1 MNYKDLNPKLA
12 GIYIITNTVN
22 NKSYVG
28 QSVSLR
34 SRIKDHFRNMKNQ
47 KLDLP
52 LYRATAKYGIHN
64 FKIDILESFIPDNL
78 TDEELI
84 RKLDELEIKYIAE
97 YNTYL
102 DGYNCT
108 KGGDYGVLGLKM
120 TEAQRNKVSANT
132 KKLVSSGVLG
142 KRVFLYNCKERYYIY
157 AWTIKDAS
165 NITKVSKGVIS
176 KLCNNKLKISSN
188 FIAAFSSRELE
199 SKKNNYLED
208 IKKYY
213 ESNNRGK
220 FTKGTGN
227 KNWFKGMVSL
237 NKGKKMSS
245 VQKEKIRNT
254 LSKNY
259 IYQYD
264 NNKLL
269 NIFNTTEEAARTV
282 NGKACTIRCAC
293 NGKQKT
299 AYGYIWKYR
308 SKEEIT
314 KE

>member
-1 MNYKDLNPKLA
+1 MNYKDLNPKSA
-12 GIYIITNTVN
+12 GIYIITNQVN
-22 NKSYVG
+22 GKSYIG
-28 QSVSLR
+28 QSISLR
-34 SRIKDHFRNMKNQ
+34 SKIKDHFRNMKNQ

-52 LYRATAKYGIHN
+52 LYRAASKYGIHN
-64 FKIDILESFIPDNL
+64 FKIDILESFIPENI
-78 TDEELI
+78 TNEELI
-84 RKLDELEIKYIAE
+84 KKLDELEIKYIAK

-132 KKLVSSGVLG
+132 KKLVSSGILG

-157 AWTIKDAS
+157 AWTMKDAS
-165 NITKVSKGVIS
+165 NITKVSRGVLS

-188 FIAAFSSRELE
+188 FIAAFSSEELE
-199 SKKNNYLED
+199 FKKNNYSED

-213 ESNNRGK
+213 KSHNHGR
-220 FTKGTGN
+220 FTKDTGN
-227 KNWFKGMVSL
+227 KNWFKGMISL

-245 VQKEKIRNT
+245 IQKEKIRNS

-264 NNKLL
+264 TDNILL
-269 NIFNTTEEAARTV
+269 NIFNTTEDAARFV

-299 AYGYIWKYR
+299 AYGYIWKY
-308 SKEEIT
+308 KC
-314 KE
+314 KD